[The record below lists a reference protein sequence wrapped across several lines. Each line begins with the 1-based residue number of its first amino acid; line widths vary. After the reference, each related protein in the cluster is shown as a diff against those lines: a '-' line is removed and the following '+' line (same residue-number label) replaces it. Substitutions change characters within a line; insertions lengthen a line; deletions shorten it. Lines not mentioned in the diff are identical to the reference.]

1 VKRAVIEARRRGVL
15 FDIGHGKG
23 SFAFKTARA
32 MLANGFM
39 PDTISSDVHALSIN
53 GPAFDQ
59 VTTMSKFLCLGMPL
73 VDLIGAA
80 TVNAAFALQ
89 RPELGSFKP
98 DCVGDATV
106 LSIKD
111 GRFDYVDVVGEHLAG
126 DRRIRSEGVVIAGRG
141 GTPSMRPSSKR
152 LDALP

>member
-1 VKRAVIEARRRGVL
+1 
-15 FDIGHGKG
+15 
-23 SFAFKTARA
+23 

-39 PDTISSDVHALSIN
+39 PDTISSDVHALCIN

-73 VDLIGAA
+73 VDVIGAA

-98 DCVGDATV
+98 GSAGDATI

-111 GRFDYVDVVGEHLAG
+111 GRVDYVDVVGEHMAG
-126 DRRIRSEGVVIAGRG
+126 DRRI
-141 GTPSMRPSSKR
+141 SS
-152 LDALP
+152 DGMPG